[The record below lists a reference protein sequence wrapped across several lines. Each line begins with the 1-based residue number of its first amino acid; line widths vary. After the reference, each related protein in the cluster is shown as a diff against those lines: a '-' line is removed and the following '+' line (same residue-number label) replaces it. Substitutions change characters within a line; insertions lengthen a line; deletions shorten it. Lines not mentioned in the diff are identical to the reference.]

1 MNINKY
7 VPEKVLNNNASIW
20 KIAIYW
26 STGTLHYIF
35 NLLDNDAKIY
45 FIKEFD
51 LDIEIYPCEM
61 SDILLMLNRLRNR
74 ICHNNMVY
82 EFTFQNSLK
91 NKNGKPIYPQP
102 LSKIIKKFYK
112 YKTNQIRMKQVTEIF
127 DIFIKT
133 SLKLDLQ
140 RKLDEFCNKV
150 DLKVTNKKSKDE
162 IIKNIKQHMRFYEK
176 RRF

>member
-45 FIKEFD
+45 FIKQFD

-140 RKLDEFCNKV
+140 RKIRWIL
-150 DLKVTNKKSKDE
+150 
-162 IIKNIKQHMRFYEK
+162 
-176 RRF
+176 